1 MSDCK
6 YLRESW
12 GKSFAGR
19 CSAPD
24 NVKTSASDNKW
35 CMSPKTCPYLLNQS
49 YEDESQMT
57 NCNYS
62 EHAKI
67 QRKEIQKQIE
77 ELQTALKLLEIE
89 ENRKTSCEKAYRDAY
104 GYFPITDSM
113 SGGNNDYIAWEAFQK
128 GYNAAY
134 KEPTQEPSMINCFI
148 EGNPPNDYATWQE
161 WFNEMGSKG
170 ILHNLE
176 LSALGYHKK
185 MNEVKKLQ
193 EKEWTY
199 KITDEKGETNS
210 YKNYMNSVT
219 TLHQEL
225 FDYGFTD
232 SQIEDIILIVN
243 RWLPKPI
250 EETCG
255 MKEWDS
261 AWTIGYNNYR
271 YNLMEKLK

>member
-1 MSDCK
+1 MTDCK
-6 YLRESW
+6 YWKKSW
-12 GKSFAGR
+12 
-19 CSAPD
+19 CCAPD
-24 NVKTSASDNKW
+24 DVKTNATNKV
-35 CMSPKTCPYLLNQS
+35 CLSKETCPYLLNQS

-89 ENRKTSCEKAYRDAY
+89 ENRKTPCEKAYRDAY

-113 SGGNNDYIAWEAFQK
+113 SGGDSDYIAWDAFQK
-128 GYNAAY
+128 GYSAAY

-219 TLHQEL
+219 TLRQEL
-225 FDYGFTD
+225 SDYGFTD

-243 RWLPKPI
+243 RLLPEPI
-250 EETCG
+250 KETCG

-271 YNLMEKLK
+271 YNLVEKLK